1 MEFRQLEYF
10 LGVASELHFSRAA
23 DKLFIAQ
30 PALSRQIQQLEDNLG
45 VLLFERNR
53 VATINVSINCAKF
66 APTHC
71 VGTKGMIEVVI
82 KTLNKQRFIFLN
94 YPDT

>member
-30 PALSRQIQQLEDNLG
+30 PALSRQIQQLEENLG
-45 VLLFERNR
+45 VLLFERDKR
-53 VATINVSINCAKF
+53 NVIRDTETSYKRAHDLRYVTQR
-66 APTHC
+66 PH
-71 VGTKGMIEVVI
+71 I
-82 KTLNKQRFIFLN
+82 KELMFY
-94 YPDT
+94 YP

>member
-30 PALSRQIQQLEDNLG
+30 PALSR
-45 VLLFERNR
+45 
-53 VATINVSINCAKF
+53 
-66 APTHC
+66 
-71 VGTKGMIEVVI
+71 
-82 KTLNKQRFIFLN
+82 
-94 YPDT
+94 